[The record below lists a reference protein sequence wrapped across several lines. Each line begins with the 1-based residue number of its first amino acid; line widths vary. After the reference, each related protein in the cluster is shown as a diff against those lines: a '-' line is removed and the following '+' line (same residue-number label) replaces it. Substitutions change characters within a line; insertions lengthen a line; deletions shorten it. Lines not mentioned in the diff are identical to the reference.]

1 MAQSAHRFALDL
13 RFGDFDS
20 AGIVYFPR
28 YLHYCHVGMEEYFGA
43 VVGLPYAT
51 LVGERRLGLPT
62 VRSECEHHRPIRYG
76 ERIELE
82 VEVTRVGSTSVEWRH
97 RFRRSGDSRPLSECR
112 VVTVLVDMGSFEKRA
127 VPDWLRDAL
136 LGAAP
141 RG

>member
-43 VVGLPYAT
+43 VVGIPYAT

-97 RFRRSGDSRPLSECR
+97 RFRRSGDPRPLSECR